1 MEVKEVQD
9 RPQLV
14 ETDEQTVEHVEL
26 AEHVEVVN
34 SVE

>member
-1 MEVKEVQD
+1 VNDVHDQ
-9 RPQLV
+9 PQLV
-14 ETDEQTVEHVEL
+14 ETEVQTVEHVEL